1 MTKNPPRYEVNQLVS
16 DRVKRLRDRFITTI
30 PEISVQRARIITECY
45 EKTMGVPITTK
56 RALALAQILD
66 TMDIYI
72 AEDELIVGSMAEM
85 PRGTPLFPEF
95 AVDFILR
102 ELDTFESRV
111 ADRFHIAP
119 KTKEEIRELLPRWN
133 GQCVNDYA
141 FPLCPEEGRKAAS
154 NFCYLLTAMRSGVGH
169 MIVDYE
175 YWLQKGVTGVIADIQ
190 DRLDRVDPKIPEEC
204 AKLAF
209 YKAELMVLEAM
220 QRFIRR
226 YAALATEQAAA
237 YTDSGRKRELED
249 IAKNCA
255 YIADNKPET
264 FPQACQSFFFL
275 HIALQLEAN
284 GHSVSPGRF
293 DQYMYPFYLADKEK
307 GVDVSCFEEIIHCL
321 WIKFSEINK
330 VRDKL
335 NSIAFG
341 GYPMF
346 QHITLGGQTTAG
358 KSAVNDLSYMCLDA
372 TAKVGLFQPSTSIRW
387 FYGIPDAFLDHAV
400 RISSY
405 GTGMPAFF
413 NDEVLIPNMLQLGY
427 NLEQARGYAVVG
439 CTEET
444 VPGIAEPWL
453 TGGFFNLAKAFEYTL
468 FNGLDIVSGEQQKF
482 TTGDVESFP
491 DFASFMEAY
500 KKQLAYYVGLHVA
513 CDNVLDVAHG
523 RIAPTVLQASVV
535 QGCQDKGKTTME
547 GGALFNSTTINAV
560 GIANVADSLAAVRQV
575 IYEEKRF
582 TWTQL
587 KEALKANFEGHETLR
602 AYLKNK
608 VPKYGTDTESVD
620 TLGNDIASEL
630 HSILSQYKNPRNG
643 PYLLALYSISTN
655 VMVADRT
662 GALPDGRKCGE
673 SLADG
678 GVSCSHGV
686 DRYGPTALLNS
697 VARLDPYKMTG
708 STLLN
713 LKLHPSVFT
722 DMRNVAKVSG
732 LFKTFFMNKGQHIQL
747 NVIDAATLR
756 DAQKHPEN
764 HAFLTVRVAG
774 FSVFF
779 TTIDPRTQEEIIA
792 RTEHFG

>member
-1 MTKNPPRYEVNQLVS
+1 MTTTPPRYKVMDLVS
-16 DRVKRLRDRFITTI
+16 ERVKRLRDRFISTV
-30 PEISVQRARIITECY
+30 PEISAQRARIITECY
-45 EKTMGVPITTK
+45 QNTMGVPITTR
-56 RALALAQILD
+56 RALALEKILD
-66 TMDIYI
+66 EMDIYI
-72 AEDELIVGSMAEM
+72 ADDELIVGSMAEM
-85 PRGTPLFPEF
+85 PRGTPLFPEY
-95 AVDFILR
+95 AVDFIMR

-111 ADRFHIAP
+111 ADRFIIDPA
-119 KTKEEIRELLPRWN
+119 TKEELRELLPKWN

-154 NFCYLLTAMRSGVGH
+154 NFCFLLTAMRSGVGH

-175 YWLQKGVTGVIADIQ
+175 YWLQKGLPGILAEVRERYQGVDVT
-190 DRLDRVDPKIPEEC
+190 DPDEC
-204 AKLAF
+204 AKLEF
-209 YKAELMVLEAM
+209 YKAESIVLEAV
-220 QRFIRR
+220 QRFILR
-226 YAALATEQAAA
+226 YAALASSQADACA
-237 YTDSGRKRELED
+237 DKNRARELRE
-249 IAKNCA
+249 IAETCA
-255 YIADNKPET
+255 FVARNKPET
-264 FPQACQSFFFL
+264 FRQACQSFFFIHL
-275 HIALQLEAN
+275 ALQLEAN

-293 DQYMYPFYLADKEK
+293 DQYMYPFYLADKGGPRAAEA
-307 GVDVSCFEEIIHCL
+307 EEILHCL

-346 QHITLGGQTTAG
+346 QHLTVGGQDKDG
-358 KSAVNDLSYMCLDA
+358 KCAVNELSYLCLDA

-387 FYGIPDAFLDHAV
+387 HYGTPDTFLEHAV

-427 NLEQARGYAVVG
+427 NLEQARNYGVVG

-453 TGGFFNLAKAFEYTL
+453 TGGFFNLAKALELTI
-468 FNGLDIVSGEQQKF
+468 FNGLDVVTGEQQRF
-482 TTGDVESFP
+482 TTGDVEEFP
-491 DFASFMEAY
+491 DFAAFLAAY
-500 KKQLAYYVGLHVA
+500 KKQLDYYVSLHVA
-513 CDNVLDVAHG
+513 CDNVLDTAHG
-523 RIAPTVLQASVV
+523 RIAPTVLQACVV
-535 QGCQDKGKTTME
+535 QGCQDKGRTTME

-560 GIANVADSLAAVRQV
+560 GIANVADSLAAVRQLV
-575 IYEEKRF
+575 YEEKRF
-582 TWTQL
+582 TWAQL
-587 KEALKANFEGHETLR
+587 KKALRANFEGHESMR

-608 VPKYGTDTESVD
+608 VPKYGTDDESVD
-620 TLGNDIASEL
+620 SIGNDIVNEL
-630 HSILSQYKNPRNG
+630 HAILSRYRNPRNG

-662 GALPDGRKCGE
+662 AALPDGRKLGE

-686 DRYGPTALLNS
+686 DKEGPTALLNS
-697 VARLDPYKMTG
+697 VARLDPYKATG

-713 LKLHPSVFT
+713 LKLHPSVFE
-722 DMRNVAKVSG
+722 DNRNIAKVAA
-732 LFKTFFMNKGQHIQL
+732 LFKTFFLNKGQHIQL

-756 DAQKHPEN
+756 DAQKHPER
-764 HAFLTVRVAG
+764 HSFLTVRVAG

>member
-1 MTKNPPRYEVNQLVS
+1 MSTMPPRYRVMDLVS
-16 DRVKRLRDRFITTI
+16 GRIKRLRNRFIETV
-30 PEISVQRARIITECY
+30 PEISVQRARIITQSY
-45 EKTMGVPITTK
+45 EQTMAVPITTR
-56 RALALAQILD
+56 RALALAKILD
-66 TMDIYI
+66 EMDIYI
-72 AEDELIVGSMAEM
+72 AEDELVVGSMAEM
-85 PRGTPLFPEF
+85 PRGTPLFPEY
-95 AVDFILR
+95 AIDFILR
-102 ELDTFESRV
+102 ELDTFDSRV
-111 ADRFHIAP
+111 ADRFIIDPA
-119 KTKEEIRELLPRWN
+119 TKEEIRTLLPRWE

-175 YWLQKGVTGVIADIQ
+175 HWLQRGLSGIRADIQ
-190 DRLDRVDPKIPEEC
+190 ACYDAVDITVPEQC
-204 AKLAF
+204 AKLEF
-209 YKAELMVLEAM
+209 YRSELIVLDAVR
-220 QRFIRR
+220 RFMLR
-226 YAALATEQAAA
+226 YAALASEQAA
-237 YTDSGRKRELED
+237 TSTGTRKDELIE
-249 IAKNCA
+249 IARNCA
-255 YIADNKPET
+255 FIADNKPEN
-264 FPQACQSFFFL
+264 FKQACQSFFFL
-275 HIALQLEAN
+275 HLTLQLEAN

-293 DQYMYPFYLADKEK
+293 DQYMYPFYLADIEK
-307 GVDVSCFEEIIHCL
+307 NIDVSTIEETLHCL

-346 QHITLGGQTTAG
+346 QHITLGGVDKNG
-358 KSAVNDLSYMCLDA
+358 NSAVNDLSFMCLDA
-372 TAKVGLFQPSTSIRW
+372 TAKVGLFQPSTSVRW
-387 FYGIPDAFLDHAV
+387 GYNMPDGFLEHAV

-427 NLEQARGYAVVG
+427 SLEQARGYAVVG

-453 TGGFFNLAKAFEYTL
+453 TGGFFNLAKALEYTI
-468 FNGLDIVSGEQQKF
+468 FNGLDITTNEQQSF
-482 TTGDVESFP
+482 TTGEAEDFP
-491 DFASFMEAY
+491 DFESFMNAY
-500 KKQLAYYVGLHVA
+500 KTQLAHYVGLHVA

-523 RIAPTVLQASVV
+523 GIAPTVLQATVV
-535 QGCQDKGKTTME
+535 QGCQEKGKTTME
-547 GGALFNSTTINAV
+547 GGAKFNSTTINAV
-560 GIANVADSLAAVRQV
+560 GIANVADSLAAIRQV
-575 IYEEKRF
+575 IYDEKRF
-582 TWTQL
+582 TWQEL
-587 KEALKANFEGHETLR
+587 KAALKADFEDYETMR

-608 VPKYGTDTESVD
+608 VPKYGTDEVSVD
-620 TLGNDIASEL
+620 FLGNEIVNEL
-630 HSILSQYKNPRNG
+630 STLLSQYKNPRNG

-662 GALPDGRKCGE
+662 GALPDGRKRGE

-686 DRYGPTALLNS
+686 DKEGPTALLNS
-697 VARLDPYKMTG
+697 VARLDPFKATG

-713 LKLHPSVFT
+713 LKMHPSVFE
-722 DMRNVAKVSG
+722 DDRNIAKVAA

-747 NVIDAATLR
+747 NVVDAATLR
-756 DAQKHPEN
+756 DAQKHPER